1 MRCDAGLVTITHG
14 RYLNGWLRRSRVRKR
29 RVAGACCVTS
39 STYILLESS
48 LLGSRPFYFFAIYLF
63 FLSFMHGRSWEICLS
78 TCMRKVV
85 AWWVVVVVVVGLT
98 VVWSS
103 LVWSGDWFGERKHKK
118 CGRRPSTHS
127 LHCIFDSLFFSVHWT
142 HSSVCL
148 FVLEEILIPAA
159 AMKSTILTSF
169 LLAAT
174 TAIHTALAYSP
185 PLKITS
191 MTTHQPIGSGS
202 TNFYYINFAIQGIPS
217 RRFSSS
223 SSSAYCQIS
232 WGDNGWTNP
241 QPYSIHVPTGTW
253 MNCDSTP
260 GSYDGTS
267 AFQFQ
272 LFPYFSI
279 GNFTVGVKQDLGR
292 GRRYVLVLFLLY
304 IHVPYTCNA

>member
-1 MRCDAGLVTITHG
+1 M
-14 RYLNGWLRRSRVRKR
+14 WE
-29 RVAGACCVTS
+29 TS
-39 STYILLESS
+39 IYS
-48 LLGSRPFYFFAIYLF
+48 LTALHFRLF
-63 FLSFMHGRSWEICLS
+63 FC
-78 TCMRKVV
+78 
-85 AWWVVVVVVVGLT
+85 
-98 VVWSS
+98 
-103 LVWSGDWFGERKHKK
+103 
-118 CGRRPSTHS
+118 
-127 LHCIFDSLFFSVHWT
+127 SVHWT

-292 GRRYVLVLFLLY
+292 GRRYVLVLFFLY
-304 IHVPYTCNA
+304 KYTCTLYMQCLGWMGWDGMHA

>member
-1 MRCDAGLVTITHG
+1 MWETSIYSLTALH
-14 RYLNGWLRRSRVRKR
+14 SR
-29 RVAGACCVTS
+29 
-39 STYILLESS
+39 
-48 LLGSRPFYFFAIYLF
+48 
-63 FLSFMHGRSWEICLS
+63 LS
-78 TCMRKVV
+78 
-85 AWWVVVVVVVGLT
+85 
-98 VVWSS
+98 
-103 LVWSGDWFGERKHKK
+103 
-118 CGRRPSTHS
+118 
-127 LHCIFDSLFFSVHWT
+127 FFSVHWT

-148 FVLEEILIPAA
+148 FVLEEILIPAATAA

-292 GRRYVLVLFLLY
+292 GRRYVLFFFFFIP
-304 IHVPYTCNA
+304 IHVPYTCMLRMDGWMGWDA

>member
-1 MRCDAGLVTITHG
+1 MGDVHLLTHCI
-14 RYLNGWLRRSRVRKR
+14 
-29 RVAGACCVTS
+29 AF
-39 STYILLESS
+39 ST
-48 LLGSRPFYFFAIYLF
+48 LF
-63 FLSFMHGRSWEICLS
+63 FL
-78 TCMRKVV
+78 
-85 AWWVVVVVVVGLT
+85 
-98 VVWSS
+98 
-103 LVWSGDWFGERKHKK
+103 
-118 CGRRPSTHS
+118 
-127 LHCIFDSLFFSVHWT
+127 SVHWT

-148 FVLEEILIPAA
+148 FVLEEILIPAATAA

-292 GRRYVLVLFLLY
+292 GRRYVLFLFFTY
-304 IHVPYTCNA
+304 IYMYLIHAMLRMDGWDGMHAMTYWLTNCSFVKFCCLQCHRLQKNQ

>member
-1 MRCDAGLVTITHG
+1 M
-14 RYLNGWLRRSRVRKR
+14 
-29 RVAGACCVTS
+29 
-39 STYILLESS
+39 
-48 LLGSRPFYFFAIYLF
+48 
-63 FLSFMHGRSWEICLS
+63 
-78 TCMRKVV
+78 
-85 AWWVVVVVVVGLT
+85 
-98 VVWSS
+98 
-103 LVWSGDWFGERKHKK
+103 
-118 CGRRPSTHS
+118 
-127 LHCIFDSLFFSVHWT
+127 HWT

-148 FVLEEILIPAA
+148 FVLEEILIPAATAA

-292 GRRYVLVLFLLY
+292 GRSVTGYRKINNGTSQFTCSINPTEYFPNQHASGDCTMPEGALPFDILV
-304 IHVPYTCNA
+304 A

>member
-1 MRCDAGLVTITHG
+1 MWEISI
-14 RYLNGWLRRSRVRKR
+14 Y
-29 RVAGACCVTS
+29 
-39 STYILLESS
+39 S
-48 LLGSRPFYFFAIYLF
+48 LTALHFRLSF
-63 FLSFMHGRSWEICLS
+63 FL
-78 TCMRKVV
+78 
-85 AWWVVVVVVVGLT
+85 
-98 VVWSS
+98 
-103 LVWSGDWFGERKHKK
+103 
-118 CGRRPSTHS
+118 
-127 LHCIFDSLFFSVHWT
+127 SVHWT

-292 GRRYVLVLFLLY
+292 GRRYVLLFPFSIYMYL
-304 IHVPYTCNA
+304 IHAPMLRMYGWDGMHA

>member
-1 MRCDAGLVTITHG
+1 
-14 RYLNGWLRRSRVRKR
+14 
-29 RVAGACCVTS
+29 
-39 STYILLESS
+39 
-48 LLGSRPFYFFAIYLF
+48 
-63 FLSFMHGRSWEICLS
+63 
-78 TCMRKVV
+78 
-85 AWWVVVVVVVGLT
+85 
-98 VVWSS
+98 
-103 LVWSGDWFGERKHKK
+103 
-118 CGRRPSTHS
+118 
-127 LHCIFDSLFFSVHWT
+127 
-142 HSSVCL
+142 
-148 FVLEEILIPAA
+148 
-159 AMKSTILTSF
+159 MKSTILTSF

-279 GNFTVGVKQDLGR
+279 GNFTSGVRKISQEWAYGLSNADTAGLTYASLFDGNAVSRYHKLTTTRYFRADFGGVTQDESSSSSNFRARFVAAYTDTLSSTGDCSYPTTEAIR
-292 GRRYVLVLFLLY
+292 TTSKGIYQQASILFFKRN
-304 IHVPYTCNA
+304 IF